1 MVSGHNETAVV
12 QRSDRVSIRILQVLV
27 ASAASFARGSFPA
40 ARTNRDRNP
49 AAVVLPATGWLGRY
63 FGRRRFL
70 IACIALFTF
79 ASALCGMAD
88 SLGMLIM
95 ARILQGMGGGAL
107 QPVSQAV
114 MLETFPQ
121 EKRGI
126 SMSIYSI
133 GVIVAPILG
142 PGLLA
147 VVSLL
152 LAPIIFLY
160 RKSQPIAK

>member
-1 MVSGHNETAVV
+1 
-12 QRSDRVSIRILQVLV
+12 
-27 ASAASFARGSFPA
+27 
-40 ARTNRDRNP
+40 
-49 AAVVLPATGWLGRY
+49 
-63 FGRRRFL
+63 
-70 IACIALFTF
+70 
-79 ASALCGMAD
+79 MAD